1 MAEEEARERGE
12 GDDYATMRL
21 DMKQDPHL
29 TSVLGD
35 GSSSSS
41 DDERPVT
48 ARSEHFELAEDA
60 EELSALP
67 SLATLQGGSFTGGDD
82 GERLPAG
89 EEREDG
95 FAKGASRG
103 HPAKSS
109 GNKTPTMDYDE
120 DEAYLA
126 NPAMA
131 PCVIWHTP
139 MRVKI
144 AANLPHELRA
154 EVNDDDAFVQEQRV
168 VPDIWDHKFLPVTRR
183 SVAAPLPKDS
193 VKYRAHSYG
202 AWYLP
207 VESWG
212 RAGEGDKKKGK
223 KKGAKTAEEEEE
235 QVPEL
240 LDRALKEIV
249 KLPSS
254 KMFYK
259 HIKGLSAPNN
269 RVPHYL
275 KKLEEEGVDK

>member
-1 MAEEEARERGE
+1 MEKEEARERDE
-12 GDDYATMRL
+12 GGDYSTMRL
-21 DMKQDPHL
+21 DMKQDPQL
-29 TSVLGD
+29 NSVLGD

-41 DDERPVT
+41 DDERPAT
-48 ARSEHFELAEDA
+48 TRTERSELVDDA
-60 EELSALP
+60 TEPGALP
-67 SLATLQGGSFTGGDD
+67 SLATLQGGSVPGNDG
-82 GERLPAG
+82 GERMPTG
-89 EEREDG
+89 EERQDG
-95 FAKGASRG
+95 FSKGASRIRAIK
-103 HPAKSS
+103 PS

-193 VKYRAHSYG
+193 VKYRGHSYG
-202 AWYLP
+202 AWYMP

-212 RAGEGDKKKGK
+212 RAGDGDKKKGK

-259 HIKGLSAPNN
+259 HIKSLNVSDECFFLQAYQEPQ
-269 RVPHYL
+269 R
-275 KKLEEEGVDK
+275 K